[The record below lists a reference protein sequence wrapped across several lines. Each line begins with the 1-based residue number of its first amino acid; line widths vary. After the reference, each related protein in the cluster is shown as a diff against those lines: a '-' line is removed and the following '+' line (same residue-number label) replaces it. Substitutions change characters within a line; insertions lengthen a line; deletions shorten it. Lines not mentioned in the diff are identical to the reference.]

1 MMRRRQPTPPPDQLD
16 LFTHQAKVNQLLQ
29 ETDHDPD
36 YDRLKRIFAELSQE
50 YQNAASPTPPSI

>member
-1 MMRRRQPTPPPDQLD
+1 MTRRRHPTPPDQLD

-29 ETDHDPD
+29 ETDNDPD

-50 YQNAASPTPPSI
+50 YQNAASPPPPRV